1 MKSHNLYV
9 HVAIQSTHARAHKP
23 TNQTTNASKKSVHL
37 FLLGRGFVGLG
48 SENDVAAFATLELEV
63 KGAAFGGLDIHK
75 VQVNGGLNVLRV
87 VGHTQ
92 VLVVPVYAYTWEIE
106 TLSEGRAHTSKG

>member
-1 MKSHNLYV
+1 
-9 HVAIQSTHARAHKP
+9 
-23 TNQTTNASKKSVHL
+23 
-37 FLLGRGFVGLG
+37 
-48 SENDVAAFATLELEV
+48 V